1 MDIIGKLVQKLEK
14 ETGTS
19 KSGKSWE
26 KQDVLI
32 EQSGTDYNKEVVI
45 TFFGDKI
52 KSLRD
57 IEEGSEVSVSI
68 NLSSREYNGKYYHN
82 IQGWFI
88 AKMEKQTVGSGHTFQ
103 GDMADHLT
111 DPDLNSPF

>member
-1 MDIIGKLVQKLEK
+1 MNIIGKLVKKLER

-26 KQDVLI
+26 KMSILI
-32 EQSGTDYNKEVVI
+32 EQTGATFNKEVVV

-57 IEEGSEVSVSI
+57 IEEGSEVNVSI
-68 NLSSREYNGKYYHN
+68 NLSSREYNGRYYHN
-82 IQGWFI
+82 IDGWFI
-88 AKMEKQTVGSGHTFQ
+88 AKLGEETV
-103 GDMADHLT
+103 AAT
-111 DPDLNSPF
+111 DEDLPF

>member
-1 MDIIGKLVQKLEK
+1 MQIIGKLTTKLER

-26 KQDVLI
+26 KQSVVI
-32 EQSGTDYNKEVVI
+32 EQAGTEYNKEVVV

-57 IEEGSEVSVSI
+57 IEEGSEVNVSI
-68 NLSSREYNGKYYHN
+68 NLSSREYNGRYYHN
-82 IQGWFI
+82 IDGWFI
-88 AKMEKQTVGSGHTFQ
+88 AKMGEETVGDNFVT
-103 GDMADHLT
+103 AD
-111 DPDLNSPF
+111 DEDLPF

>member
-1 MDIIGKLVQKLEK
+1 MQIIGKLVQKLEK

-57 IEEGSEVSVSI
+57 IEVGSEVSVSI
-68 NLSSREYNGKYYHN
+68 NLSSREFKGKYYHN
-82 IQGWFI
+82 IDGWFI
-88 AKMEKQTVGSGHTFQ
+88 AKLGEQTVGKNLLDNNDTMLN
-103 GDMADHLT
+103 GDT
-111 DPDLNSPF
+111 DMPF

>member
-1 MDIIGKLVQKLEK
+1 MQITGKLVQKLDR

-26 KQDVLI
+26 KQSILI
-32 EQSGTDYNKEVVI
+32 EQAGATFKKEVVV

-57 IEEGSEVSVSI
+57 IEEGSEVNVSI
-68 NLSSREYNGKYYHN
+68 NLSSREYNGRYYHN
-82 IQGWFI
+82 IDGWFI
-88 AKMEKQTVGSGHTFQ
+88 AKLSEQTVG
-103 GDMADHLT
+103 AT
-111 DPDLNSPF
+111 DEDLPF

>member
-1 MDIIGKLVQKLEK
+1 MQIIGKLTTKLDR

-26 KQDVLI
+26 KMSIVI
-32 EQSGTDYNKEVVI
+32 EQTGATFNKEVVV

-57 IEEGSEVSVSI
+57 IEEGSEVNVSI
-68 NLSSREYNGKYYHN
+68 NLSSREYNGRYYHN
-82 IQGWFI
+82 IDGWFI
-88 AKMEKQTVGSGHTFQ
+88 AKLSEQTVG
-103 GDMADHLT
+103 AT
-111 DPDLNSPF
+111 DEDLPF